1 MIRALAGVFGGLALT
16 MIMVFVLQGIGHE
29 MYPPPTDMDPEDREA
44 FAAAVAAMPL
54 MALVMVLVSYAL
66 GTFTGAWLAARVGG
80 RPFYAFLVG
89 GVMTLA
95 GMQNLI
101 AVPHPLWFTVAG
113 ALVFLPSAWF
123 ASRVATY
130 E

>member
-1 MIRALAGVFGGLALT
+1 MIRALAGVFGGFALA

-29 MYPPPTDMDPEDREA
+29 MYPPPTDIAPEAREA

-89 GVMTLA
+89 GVMPLA

-113 ALVFLPSAWF
+113 TLVFLPSAWF

>member
-1 MIRALAGVFGGLALT
+1 
-16 MIMVFVLQGIGHE
+16 
-29 MYPPPTDMDPEDREA
+29 
-44 FAAAVAAMPL
+44 
-54 MALVMVLVSYAL
+54 
-66 GTFTGAWLAARVGG
+66 
-80 RPFYAFLVG
+80 
-89 GVMTLA
+89 MTLA

-113 ALVFLPSAWF
+113 TLVFLPSAWF